1 MATNTTDEVKTKL
14 NVKLRKNHFGE
25 GDSFIGTVARNT
37 AKTESLV
44 TRLLAKNTGI
54 SEYTIKPVT
63 DMLHDE
69 GMDAFKNGQSI
80 EVLGFG
86 TLYVAPDGAIKG
98 KNPSASD
105 VKGFVV
111 RYAPSKEVK
120 ELMKN
125 MAAEDVRQTDPAPVI
140 NNLMN
145 VYDGAETT
153 TFTAKMPVRIT
164 GSNLRIG
171 GKDSGVFLAPV
182 SSEAGQPAV
191 RDEGQWIK
199 SGHISV
205 NKDKWLEFFL
215 PPSLKAGT
223 PYRIVLRT
231 SYLSGGS
238 GERKT
243 PLVTVSEVVQIANA
257 EDAVA

>member
-1 MATNTTDEVKTKL
+1 MATNTTDDVKTKL
-14 NVKLRKNHFGE
+14 NVKLRKNHLGD

-69 GMDAFKNGQSI
+69 GIDAFKNGQAI

-86 TLYVAPDGAIKG
+86 ILYVAPIGSIKG
-98 KNPSASD
+98 RHPSASD
-105 VKGFVV
+105 VKGFEI
-111 RYAPSKEVK
+111 RYSPSKEVK

-125 MAAEDVRQTDPAPVI
+125 IVAEDVKESDAAPQI
-140 NNLMN
+140 NSLMN

-153 TFTAKMPVRIT
+153 TFTAKMPVRVT

-191 RDEGQWIK
+191 SDEGQWIK

-231 SYLSGGS
+231 SFMAGGK

-243 PLVTVSEVVQIANA
+243 PLVTVSEIVQVANA